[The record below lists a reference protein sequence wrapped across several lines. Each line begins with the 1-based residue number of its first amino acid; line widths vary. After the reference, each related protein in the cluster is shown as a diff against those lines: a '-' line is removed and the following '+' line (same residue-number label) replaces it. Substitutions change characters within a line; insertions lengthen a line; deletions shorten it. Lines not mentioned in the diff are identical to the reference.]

1 MPVSGSVQGF
11 PPISLVKDGSTIAT
25 MGEEDTAATQPV
37 TETKPLSERDLRV
50 SDDEREHVVGVLQ
63 KAIGRGM
70 LDLDEFT
77 ERTDRAL
84 AARTRGELNT
94 VLADLAG
101 LYHPAAART
110 AAPAYA
116 GYAPPVGFTGQR
128 FELNAKYS
136 SLHRGGPWL
145 VPAEMVVRNKYGSTK
160 LDFTEAQV
168 TSPVV
173 HIELDA
179 KWGSVEIIIPEQAAI
194 DTNSITEI
202 KFGSLEDKT
211 HSNGRMGNPR
221 FVLTGRVHGGS
232 LVIRHPRRGLFG

>member
-1 MPVSGSVQGF
+1 
-11 PPISLVKDGSTIAT
+11 
-25 MGEEDTAATQPV
+25 MGEEETAAAEPV
-37 TETKPLSERDLRV
+37 TETRPLSERDLRV

-70 LDLDEFT
+70 IDLDEFT

-84 AARTRGELNT
+84 AAKTRGELNA

-101 LYHPAAART
+101 LYHPAAAVA

-116 GYAPPVGFTGQR
+116 PPVGYGGYAPGQR

-136 SLHRGGPWL
+136 SLVRSGPWV
-145 VPAEMVVRNKYGSTK
+145 VPPEMVVRNKYGSTK

-168 TSPVV
+168 QSPVV

-179 KWGSVEIIIPEQAAI
+179 KWGSVEVVIPEHAAI
-194 DTNSITEI
+194 DVNAITDI

-211 HSNGRMGNPR
+211 RSNGRAGHPR

>member
-1 MPVSGSVQGF
+1 
-11 PPISLVKDGSTIAT
+11 
-25 MGEEDTAATQPV
+25 MGEEETAAAEPV
-37 TETKPLSERDLRV
+37 TETKPLDERDLRV

-70 LDLDEFT
+70 IDLDEFT

-84 AARTRGELNT
+84 ASRTRGELNA

-101 LYHPAAART
+101 LYPPAAAVA

-116 GYAPPVGFTGQR
+116 PPIGYGGYSPGRR

-136 SLHRGGPWL
+136 SLVRSGPWV
-145 VPAEMVVRNKYGSTK
+145 VPPEMVVRNKYGSTK

-168 TSPVV
+168 QSPVV

-179 KWGSVEIIIPEQAAI
+179 KWGSVEVIIPEHAAV
-194 DTNSITEI
+194 DVNSITDI

-211 HSNGRMGNPR
+211 RSNGRMGSPR

-232 LVIRHPRRGLFG
+232 LIVRHPRRGLFG

>member
-1 MPVSGSVQGF
+1 
-11 PPISLVKDGSTIAT
+11 
-25 MGEEDTAATQPV
+25 MGEEETTTAEPV

-84 AARTRGELNT
+84 ASRTRGELNA

-101 LYHPAAART
+101 LYHPAAALT
-110 AAPAYA
+110 AAPS
-116 GYAPPVGFTGQR
+116 YAPPVGYGGYSTGQR

-136 SLHRGGPWL
+136 SLHRGGPWV
-145 VPAEMVVRNKYGSTK
+145 VPSELVVRNKYGSTK

-168 TSPVV
+168 QSPVV

-179 KWGSVEIIIPEQAAI
+179 KWGSVEIIIPEHAAVDLNAI
-194 DTNSITEI
+194 SDV
-202 KFGSLEDKT
+202 KFGAMEDKT
-211 HSNGRMGNPR
+211 RSNGRMGNPR
-221 FVLTGRVHGGS
+221 YVLSGRVHGGS

>member
-1 MPVSGSVQGF
+1 
-11 PPISLVKDGSTIAT
+11 
-25 MGEEDTAATQPV
+25 MGEEENAAAERA

-70 LDLDEFT
+70 IDLDEFT

-84 AARTRGELNT
+84 ASRTRGELNA

-101 LYHPAAART
+101 LYHPAAAVA

-116 GYAPPVGFTGQR
+116 PPSAGFAPGRR

-136 SLHRGGPWL
+136 SLHRGGPWV
-145 VPAEMVVRNKYGSTK
+145 VPSELVVRNKYGSTK

-168 TSPVV
+168 QSPVV

-179 KWGSVEIIIPEQAAI
+179 KWGSVEIIIPEHAAVDLNAI
-194 DTNSITEI
+194 SDV
-202 KFGSLEDKT
+202 KFGAMEDKT
-211 HSNGRMGNPR
+211 RSNGHMGNPR
-221 FVLTGRVHGGS
+221 YVLSGRVHGGS

>member
-1 MPVSGSVQGF
+1 
-11 PPISLVKDGSTIAT
+11 
-25 MGEEDTAATQPV
+25 MGEEETTTVQPA

-70 LDLDEFT
+70 IDLDEFT

-84 AARTRGELNT
+84 ASKTRGELNT

-101 LYHPAAART
+101 LYHPAAAGA
-110 AAPAYA
+110 AAPS
-116 GYAPPVGFTGQR
+116 YAPPVGFSGGYVPGQR

-136 SLHRGGPWL
+136 SLHRGGPWV
-145 VPAEMVVRNKYGSTK
+145 VPSEMVVRNKYGSTK

-168 TSPVV
+168 QSPVV

-179 KWGSVEIIIPEQAAI
+179 KWGSVEIVIPEHAAVDVNAI
-194 DTNSITEI
+194 SDV
-202 KFGSLEDKT
+202 KFGSMEDKT

-221 FVLTGRVHGGS
+221 YVLSGRVHGGS

>member
-1 MPVSGSVQGF
+1 
-11 PPISLVKDGSTIAT
+11 
-25 MGEEDTAATQPV
+25 MGEEETAAAEPV

-70 LDLDEFT
+70 IDLDEFT

-84 AARTRGELNT
+84 ASRTRGELNA

-101 LYHPAAART
+101 LYHPAAAMA
-110 AAPAYA
+110 AAPSYA
-116 GYAPPVGFTGQR
+116 APPPAAGFAPGRR

-136 SLHRGGPWL
+136 SLVRSGPWV
-145 VPAEMVVRNKYGSTK
+145 VPPEMVVRNKYGSTK

-168 TSPVV
+168 QSPVV

-179 KWGSVEIIIPEQAAI
+179 KWGSVEVIIPEHAAV
-194 DTNSITEI
+194 DVNSITDV

-211 HSNGRMGNPR
+211 RSNGHLGNPR
-221 FVLTGRVHGGS
+221 FVLSGRVHGGS

>member
-1 MPVSGSVQGF
+1 
-11 PPISLVKDGSTIAT
+11 
-25 MGEEDTAATQPV
+25 MGEEETAAAEPV

-84 AARTRGELNT
+84 ASRTRGELNA

-101 LYHPAAART
+101 LYHPAAAVA

-116 GYAPPVGFTGQR
+116 PPVGYGGFSPGRR

-136 SLHRGGPWL
+136 SLHRGGPWV
-145 VPAEMVVRNKYGSTK
+145 VPSEMVVRNKYGSTK

-168 TSPVV
+168 QSPVV

-179 KWGSVEIIIPEQAAI
+179 RWGSVEIIIPEHAAVDLNAI
-194 DTNSITEI
+194 GDV
-202 KFGSLEDKT
+202 KFGAMEDKT
-211 HSNGRMGNPR
+211 RSNGRMGNPR
-221 FVLTGRVHGGS
+221 YVLSGRVHGGS
-232 LVIRHPRRGLFG
+232 LVVRHPRRGLFG

>member
-1 MPVSGSVQGF
+1 MG
-11 PPISLVKDGSTIAT
+11 
-25 MGEEDTAATQPV
+25 MGEEENAAAEPV
-37 TETKPLSERDLRV
+37 TETKPLGERDLRV

-70 LDLDEFT
+70 IDLDEFT

-84 AARTRGELNT
+84 ASRTRGELNA

-101 LYHPAAART
+101 LYHPAAASA
-110 AAPAYA
+110 AAPSYA
-116 GYAPPVGFTGQR
+116 APVGYSGGYPSGRR

-136 SLHRGGPWL
+136 SLVRSGPWV
-145 VPAEMVVRNKYGSTK
+145 VPPEMVVRNKYGSTK

-168 TSPVV
+168 QSPVV

-179 KWGSVEIIIPEQAAI
+179 KWGSVEVIIPEHAAV
-194 DTNSITEI
+194 DVNSITDV

-211 HSNGRMGNPR
+211 RSNGHMGNPR
-221 FVLTGRVHGGS
+221 FVLSGRVHGGS

>member
-1 MPVSGSVQGF
+1 
-11 PPISLVKDGSTIAT
+11 
-25 MGEEDTAATQPV
+25 MGEEDKPV
-37 TETKPLSERDLRV
+37 TETKPLNERDLRV

-101 LYHPAAART
+101 LYHPAAAVAT
-110 AAPAYA
+110 APS
-116 GYAPPVGFTGQR
+116 YAPFAPPAPGHQR

-136 SLHRGGPWL
+136 SLHRSGPWL

-173 HIELDA
+173 RIELDA
-179 KWGSVEIIIPEQAAI
+179 KWGSVEIVIPEQAAI

-221 FVLTGRVHGGS
+221 YVLTGRVHGGS

>member
-1 MPVSGSVQGF
+1 
-11 PPISLVKDGSTIAT
+11 
-25 MGEEDTAATQPV
+25 MGEEETVAAEPL

-77 ERTDRAL
+77 ERTDKAL
-84 AARTRGELNT
+84 AARTRGELNA
-94 VLADLAG
+94 VLTDLAG
-101 LYHPAAART
+101 LFHPAAAVAT
-110 AAPAYA
+110 APSYA
-116 GYAPPVGFTGQR
+116 SYPPPVGFAPGQR

-136 SLHRGGPWL
+136 SLHRSGPWV

-168 TSPVV
+168 QTPVV
-173 HIELDA
+173 RIELDA
-179 KWGSVEIIIPEQAAI
+179 KWGSVEIIIPEHAAV

-202 KFGSLEDKT
+202 KFGALEDKT
-211 HSNGRMGNPR
+211 RSNGRMGNPR

>member
-1 MPVSGSVQGF
+1 MG
-11 PPISLVKDGSTIAT
+11 
-25 MGEEDTAATQPV
+25 MGEEETTAAEPM

-70 LDLDEFT
+70 IDLDEFT

-84 AARTRGELNT
+84 ASRTRGELNA

-101 LYHPAAART
+101 LFHPAAAVA

-116 GYAPPVGFTGQR
+116 PPIGYGGYSPGQR

-136 SLHRGGPWL
+136 SLVRSGPWV
-145 VPAEMVVRNKYGSTK
+145 VPPEMVVRNKYGSTK

-168 TSPVV
+168 QSPVV

-179 KWGSVEIIIPEQAAI
+179 KWGSVEVIIPEHAAV
-194 DTNSITEI
+194 DVNSITDI

-211 HSNGRMGNPR
+211 RSNGRMGNPR

-232 LVIRHPRRGLFG
+232 LVVRHPRRGLFG